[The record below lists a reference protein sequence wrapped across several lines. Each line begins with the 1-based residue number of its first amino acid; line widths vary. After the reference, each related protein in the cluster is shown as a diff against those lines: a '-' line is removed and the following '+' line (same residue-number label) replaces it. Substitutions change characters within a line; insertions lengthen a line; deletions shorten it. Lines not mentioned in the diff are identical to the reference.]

1 MTLLLAQISGGS
13 NNYVLNCSVG
23 SYSLSGKDATL
34 VVARKLNA
42 VNGSYALSGQSATLK
57 TNRSLVATK
66 GDYLIAGQD
75 AALKV
80 SRTLV
85 VDTGNYTITGQ
96 DAIFASSVVIPPKR
110 LGVGYWVDPKKPT
123 IIEEEVEEVEEF
135 VEPLLDKLRA
145 TKESHNK
152 IVERSELA
160 EKQIKLRV
168 RKSQDETIIRMYID
182 RKRKAQDEEII
193 EMYFKGR
200 R

>member
-1 MTLLLAQISGGS
+1 MLLINQNLRLR
-13 NNYVLNCSVG
+13 NNYVLTCSTG
-23 SYSLSGKDATL
+23 SYSVTGKDATL

-42 VNGSYALSGQSATLK
+42 
-57 TNRSLVATK
+57 TN
-66 GDYLIAGQD
+66 GDYSVSGKD

-96 DAIFASSVVIPPKR
+96 DATFASSVVIPPKR
-110 LGVGYWVDPKKPT
+110 FGVGYWVDPKKPA

-135 VEPLLDKLRA
+135 VEPLLEKLRA

-152 IVERSELA
+152 IVEISEIA

>member
-1 MTLLLAQISGGS
+1 MLLINQNLQSSS
-13 NNYVLNCSVG
+13 NNYVLTCSTG

-42 VNGSYALSGQSATLK
+42 SSGSYALSGQSATLK
-57 TNRSLVATK
+57 TNRSLIATR
-66 GDYLIAGQD
+66 GDYSVSGKD
-75 AALKV
+75 AVLKV
-80 SRTLV
+80 SRILV
-85 VDTGNYTITGQ
+85 VDTGNYTIAGQ
-96 DAIFASSVVIPPKR
+96 DATFAASVVIPPKR
-110 LGVGYWVDPKKPT
+110 LGVGYWVDQKKPT

-135 VEPLLDKLRA
+135 VEPLLEKLRA

-152 IVERSELA
+152 IVEISELA
-160 EKQIKLRV
+160 EKQIKLKA